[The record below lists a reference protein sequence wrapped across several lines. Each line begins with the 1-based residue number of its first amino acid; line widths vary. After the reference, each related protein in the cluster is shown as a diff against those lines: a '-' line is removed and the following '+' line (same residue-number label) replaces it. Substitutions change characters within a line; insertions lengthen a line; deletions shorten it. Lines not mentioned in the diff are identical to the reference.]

1 MPLSC
6 NGNVPSQPTGTAH
19 IRHCRRYV
27 QKSVWCAA
35 HGMYS
40 PFLLTDFHQPSAL
53 CAGTETVVLLP
64 GLRIY
69 CSITYF
75 FAAVKGFWREKT
87 LFHDLRHPTDRD
99 PRFFRKNVASLL
111 PFRRFF
117 YIMKKSLPA
126 IFQKI
131 VKTHQPFLS
140 FLYLSGAAA
149 EDTLYSVRIRKERKL
164 EILLSRQ
171 SVRRHV

>member
-19 IRHCRRYV
+19 IRHCRRYA

-53 CAGTETVVLLP
+53 CAGTETVVLLS

-69 CSITYF
+69 CSIAYF

-99 PRFFRKNVASLL
+99 PRFFSKKCCVSL
-111 PFRRFF
+111 
-117 YIMKKSLPA
+117 A
-126 IFQKI
+126 I
-131 VKTHQPFLS
+131 PP
-140 FLYLSGAAA
+140 
-149 EDTLYSVRIRKERKL
+149 
-164 EILLSRQ
+164 ILLYNEEKPSCDFSKNRENASTFSLV
-171 SVRRHV
+171 SVSIRCSCRGYPLFRPNPKGAKT